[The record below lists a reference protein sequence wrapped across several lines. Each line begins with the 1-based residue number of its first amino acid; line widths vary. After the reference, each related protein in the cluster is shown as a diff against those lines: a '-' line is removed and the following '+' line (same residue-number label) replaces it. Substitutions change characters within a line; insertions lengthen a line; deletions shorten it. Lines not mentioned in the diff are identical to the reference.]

1 MSFDVRA
8 IKGDIEFGAN
18 GDLVRV
24 TNSDKLAQDIIKLL
38 NTPIGSSPLNPGYG
52 SSLTV
57 EQIGETPTVYGIIE
71 QTRAIITQ
79 ALEQLTT
86 LQAAQAAEQ
95 TLTDAETLVDF
106 EAPIVE
112 RDEVDPRQYNIV
124 VNALSRDLT
133 PLTIA
138 LVVRY

>member
-8 IKGDIEFGAN
+8 IGGDIEFGLN
-18 GDLVRV
+18 GDLIRV
-24 TNSDKLAQDIIKLL
+24 TDSDKLAQDVIKLL

-57 EQIGETPTVYGIIE
+57 EQIGDIPGVEGVIE
-71 QTRAIITQ
+71 QTKAIITQ
-79 ALEQLTT
+79 ALEQLIAQ
-86 LQAAQAAEQ
+86 QAAQATIQ
-95 TLTDAETLVDF
+95 SLTDSETLIDF
-106 EAPIVE
+106 EAPLVE
-112 RDEVDPRQYNIV
+112 RDEIDPRQYNIV
-124 VNALSRDLT
+124 VNAVSRDLT